1 MKSSYHIDTALIH
14 YDGKQGNEHG
24 ALVAP
29 LYQTS
34 TFSFENLVQGA
45 KRFAG
50 EEPGYI
56 YTRLG
61 NPTVR
66 ELERQMASLEGSED
80 AAAAATGM
88 GAVSAALLAN
98 VQAGDHIVAANTVY
112 GCTFSLL
119 SEQLPRYGIEI
130 SFVDM
135 ADLGAVEQAIK
146 KNTKAMFLES
156 PVNPNLQV
164 FDIVKL
170 TRLARSHNVVSIVD
184 NTFLT
189 PILQRPLELGADIV
203 VHSATKYLNGHGDVI
218 AGIICSSQAQIDN
231 IKSTIIKDFGA
242 SMAPF
247 DAWLISRGLK
257 TLSIR
262 MERHCSSA
270 LAVAQWLDKHPAVAK
285 VYYPG
290 LNLEC
295 GKALLGSQMKA
306 GGGLVAIELNAD
318 FKQTQEFVDQLQLFT
333 IAVSLGDAES
343 LIQHP
348 ASMTHATYSPEERIK
363 AGIPDNLIRLSIG
376 LESAS
381 DLINDLDHGLNDL
394 SAKLAAGLD
403 LYQQA

>member
-1 MKSSYHIDTALIH
+1 MNNQCHFDTKLIH
-14 YDGKQGNEHG
+14 GNGTSSNEHG

-34 TFSFENLVQGA
+34 TFTFDSLEQGS

-66 ELERQMASLEGSED
+66 ELELKMAALEGSED
-80 AAAAATGM
+80 AAATATGM
-88 GAVSAALLAN
+88 AAVSSALLGN
-98 VQAGDHIVAANTVY
+98 LQAGDHVIAASAVY

-119 SEQLPRYGIEI
+119 NEQFPRYGIEV

-135 ADLGAVEQAIK
+135 ADIAALSKHVK
-146 KNTKAMFLES
+146 PNTKVIFLES
-156 PVNPNLQV
+156 PVNPHLQV
-164 FDIVKL
+164 FDLKKILDFAKRHGL
-170 TRLARSHNVVSIVD
+170 VSIVD

-189 PILQRPLELGADIV
+189 PMLQRPIELGADIV

-231 IKSTIIKDFGA
+231 IKGSVIKDFGA

-247 DAWLISRGLK
+247 DAWLICRGLK
-257 TLSIR
+257 TLSVR
-262 MERHCSSA
+262 MQRHCQSA
-270 LAVAQWLDKHPAVAK
+270 LKIAQWLEQQEGVAN

-290 LNLEC
+290 LNPQC
-295 GKALLGSQMKA
+295 GQQFFGTQMSA
-306 GGGLVAIELNAD
+306 GGGLVAIELNAN
-318 FKQTQEFVDQLQLFT
+318 FTQTQQFVNQLTLFK

-348 ASMTHATYSPEERIK
+348 ASMTHATYSPESRTM
-363 AGIPDNLIRLSIG
+363 AGISDNLIRLSIG
-376 LESAS
+376 LEDAQ
-381 DLINDLDHGLNDL
+381 DLVNDLDHALLGLVD
-394 SAKLAAGLD
+394 
-403 LYQQA
+403 